1 MSGNLSQYSLLFVT
15 VNGALLAEEQSVQ
28 IDRATN
34 AQPVN
39 TVPSGYSGDSPGAGM
54 CEFTVVSAVPAPG
67 QEYDAGPAMAAL
79 STAQVYVLGP
89 GGKTLKG
96 ECSIYG
102 DSMRHGVNQAAEYT
116 FRARSKLVLWQ

>member
-1 MSGNLSQYSLLFVT
+1 MSGNLGQYTLLFVT

-39 TVPSGYSGDSPGAGM
+39 TVPGGYSGDSPGAGM
-54 CEFTVVSAVPAPG
+54 CEFTVVSAIPAPG
-67 QEYDAGPAMAAL
+67 QEYDAGQQMAAL
-79 STAQVYVLGP
+79 STAQVYVLGA

-96 ECSIYG
+96 ECMIYA
-102 DSMRHGVNQAAEYT
+102 DSMRHGTGQAAEYT